1 MNIELPHQ
9 RDHAYWR
16 LWAMRALLVL
26 GASHF
31 LAGIVFF
38 FAYNWDDLGP
48 FARFGLLQAGLVI
61 SVFAAVRLKIE
72 SPAGQAL
79 LIAASIFTGVLF
91 AVIGQVYQTGADA
104 YELFTAWSVLILP
117 WVIASRSSAH
127 WFLWIVICLTA
138 FSLYG
143 GQVLV
148 PLGALTHDQLGI
160 AVGAATIVSMG
171 ACELAVLAGL
181 TWLGDRWLRVSLAL
195 IGVGILF
202 VPAMM
207 FVFDWQGISLGI
219 TAFVVAAAGLGF
231 VYSRLI
237 PEFAIVAIA
246 TGFAAVV
253 SMAIGARGVHEII
266 GFDNGTSS
274 LITSL
279 IVLVLWCAML
289 TAATVRLLNGMH
301 AGMTSGNSD
310 D

>member
-16 LWAMRALLVL
+16 VWAMRALLVL

-38 FAYNWDDLGP
+38 FAYNWDDLSP
-48 FARFGLLQAGLVI
+48 FAKFGLLQAGLVI
-61 SVFAAVRLKIE
+61 SVFAAVRLKVA

-79 LIAASIFTGVLF
+79 LISASIFTGVLF
-91 AVIGQVYQTGADA
+91 AVIWQVYQTGADA

-143 GQVLV
+143 NQVLV

-160 AVGAATIVSMG
+160 AVGAAAIVSMG

-181 TWLGDRWLRVSLAL
+181 KWLGDRWLRVSLAL

-266 GFDNGTSS
+266 GFDDGTSS

-289 TAATVRLLNGMH
+289 TAVTVRLLNGMH

>member
-1 MNIELPHQ
+1 
-9 RDHAYWR
+9 
-16 LWAMRALLVL
+16 MRALLVL

-38 FAYNWDDLGP
+38 FAYNWDDLSP
-48 FARFGLLQAGLVI
+48 FTKFGLLQVGLVI
-61 SVFAAVRLKIE
+61 SVFAAVRLKIA

-79 LIAASIFTGVLF
+79 LISASIFTGVLF

-127 WFLWIVICLTA
+127 WFLWIIICLTA
-138 FSLYG
+138 LSLYG

-148 PLGALTHDQLGI
+148 PLGALTRDQLGI
-160 AVGAATIVSMG
+160 VVGAAAIVSMG
-171 ACELAVLAGL
+171 AFELAVLAGL
-181 TWLGDRWLRVSLAL
+181 KWLGDRWLRISLAL

-207 FVFDWQGISLGI
+207 FVFDWQGISQGI
-219 TAFVVAAAGLGF
+219 AAFVIVTAALGL

-237 PEFAIVAIA
+237 PEFAIVAIT

-253 SMAIGARGVHEII
+253 AMAIGARGVHEII
-266 GFDNGTSS
+266 GFDDGTSS

-279 IVLVLWCAML
+279 IVLVFWCAML
-289 TAATVRLLNGMH
+289 TAATVRLLNAVH
-301 AGMTSGNSD
+301 ADMTSGNSD

>member
-1 MNIELPHQ
+1 MNIELPKS
-9 RDHAYWR
+9 RDHAYWQ

-26 GASHF
+26 GASHL

-38 FAYNWDDLGP
+38 FAYNWDDLSP
-48 FARFGLLQAGLVI
+48 FAKFGLLQAGLVV
-61 SVFAAVRLKIE
+61 SVVAALRLKIE

-79 LIAASIFTGVLF
+79 LIAASVFTGVLL

-104 YELFTAWSVLILP
+104 YQLFTAWSVLIFP

-127 WFLWIVICLTA
+127 WFLWIVVCLTA

-143 GQVLV
+143 GQVLL
-148 PLGALTHDQLGI
+148 PLGVLADDQLGI
-160 AVGAATIVSMG
+160 AVGIAAIVFLG
-171 ACELAVLAGL
+171 GYELAVHAGFD
-181 TWLGDRWLRVSLAL
+181 WLGDRWLRVTLAL

-207 FVFDWQGISLGI
+207 FVFDWHGISQGIAVFVIVTAALG
-219 TAFVVAAAGLGF
+219 L

-237 PEFAIVAIA
+237 PEFAIIAIT

-253 SMAIGARGVHEII
+253 AMAIGARAVHEII
-266 GFDNGTSS
+266 GFDDGTTS

-289 TAATVRLLNGMH
+289 TAATVRLLNAMS
-301 AGMTSGNSD
+301 ARMTTGHSD

>member
-1 MNIELPHQ
+1 MNIELPKS
-9 RDHAYWR
+9 RDHAYWQ

-26 GASHF
+26 GASHL

-38 FAYNWDDLGP
+38 FAYNWDDLSP
-48 FARFGLLQAGLVI
+48 FAKFGLLQAGLVV
-61 SVFAAVRLKIE
+61 SVVAALRLKIE

-79 LIAASIFTGVLF
+79 LIAASVFTGVLL

-127 WFLWIVICLTA
+127 WFLWIVVCLTA

-143 GQVLV
+143 GQVLL
-148 PLGALTHDQLGI
+148 PLGVLADDQLGI
-160 AVGAATIVSMG
+160 AVGIAAIVFLG
-171 ACELAVLAGL
+171 GYELAVRAGFD
-181 TWLGDRWLRVSLAL
+181 WLGDRWLRVTLAL

-207 FVFDWQGISLGI
+207 FVFDWHGISQGIA
-219 TAFVVAAAGLGF
+219 AFVIVTAALGL

-237 PEFAIVAIA
+237 PEFAIIAIT

-253 SMAIGARGVHEII
+253 AMAIGARAVHEII
-266 GFDNGTSS
+266 GFDDGTTS

-289 TAATVRLLNGMH
+289 TAATVRLLNAMS
-301 AGMTSGNSD
+301 ARMTTGHSD

>member
-1 MNIELPHQ
+1 
-9 RDHAYWR
+9 
-16 LWAMRALLVL
+16 MRALLVL

-38 FAYNWDDLGP
+38 FAYNWDDLSP
-48 FARFGLLQAGLVI
+48 FAKFGLLQAGLVI
-61 SVFAAVRLKIE
+61 SVFAAVRLKVA

-79 LIAASIFTGVLF
+79 LISASIFTGVLF
-91 AVIGQVYQTGADA
+91 AVIWQVYKTGADA

-143 GQVLV
+143 NQVLV

-160 AVGAATIVSMG
+160 AVGAAAIVSMG

-181 TWLGDRWLRVSLAL
+181 KWLGDRWLRVSLAL

-266 GFDNGTSS
+266 GFDDGTSS

-289 TAATVRLLNGMH
+289 TAVTVRLLNGIH

>member
-1 MNIELPHQ
+1 
-9 RDHAYWR
+9 
-16 LWAMRALLVL
+16 MRALLVL

-38 FAYNWDDLGP
+38 FAYNWDDLSP
-48 FARFGLLQAGLVI
+48 FAKFGLLQAGLVI

-143 GQVLV
+143 GQVLL
-148 PLGALTHDQLGI
+148 PLGVLADDQLGI
-160 AVGAATIVSMG
+160 AVGIAAIVFLG
-171 ACELAVLAGL
+171 GYELAVHAGFD
-181 TWLGDRWLRVSLAL
+181 WLGDRWLRVSLAL

-207 FVFDWQGISLGI
+207 LVFDWQGISLGI

-266 GFDNGTSS
+266 GFDDGTSS

-289 TAATVRLLNGMH
+289 TAVTVRLLNGMH

>member
-1 MNIELPHQ
+1 
-9 RDHAYWR
+9 
-16 LWAMRALLVL
+16 MRALLVL

-38 FAYNWDDLGP
+38 FAYNWDDLSP
-48 FARFGLLQAGLVI
+48 FTKFGLLQAGLVI
-61 SVFAAVRLKIE
+61 SVFAAVRLKIA

-79 LIAASIFTGVLF
+79 LISASIFTGVLF

-127 WFLWIVICLTA
+127 WFLWIIICLTA
-138 FSLYG
+138 LSLYG

-148 PLGALTHDQLGI
+148 PLGALTRDQLGI
-160 AVGAATIVSMG
+160 VVGAAAIVSMG
-171 ACELAVLAGL
+171 AFELAVLAGL
-181 TWLGDRWLRVSLAL
+181 KWLGDRWLRISLAL

-207 FVFDWQGISLGI
+207 FVFDWQGISQGI
-219 TAFVVAAAGLGF
+219 AAFVIVTAALGL

-237 PEFAIVAIA
+237 PEFAIVAIT

-253 SMAIGARGVHEII
+253 AMAIGARGVHEII
-266 GFDNGTSS
+266 GFDDGTSS

-279 IVLVLWCAML
+279 IVLVFWCAML
-289 TAATVRLLNGMH
+289 TAATVRLLNAVH
-301 AGMTSGNSD
+301 ADMTSGNSD

>member
-1 MNIELPHQ
+1 
-9 RDHAYWR
+9 
-16 LWAMRALLVL
+16 MRALLVL

-38 FAYNWDDLGP
+38 FAYNWDDLSP
-48 FARFGLLQAGLVI
+48 FTKFGLLQAGLVI
-61 SVFAAVRLKIE
+61 SVFAAVRLKIA

-79 LIAASIFTGVLF
+79 LISASIFTGVLF
-91 AVIGQVYQTGADA
+91 AVIWQVYQTGADA

-127 WFLWIVICLTA
+127 WFLWIIICLTA
-138 FSLYG
+138 LSLYG

-148 PLGALTHDQLGI
+148 PLGALTRDHLGI
-160 AVGAATIVSMG
+160 AVGAAAIVSMG

-181 TWLGDRWLRVSLAL
+181 KWLGDRWLRISLAL

-207 FVFDWQGISLGI
+207 FVFDWHGISLGI

-237 PEFAIVAIA
+237 SEFAIVAIA

-266 GFDNGTSS
+266 GFDDGTSS

-279 IVLVLWCAML
+279 IVLVFWCAML
-289 TAATVRLLNGMH
+289 TAATVRLLNAVH
-301 AGMTSGNSD
+301 ADMTSGNSD

>member
-1 MNIELPHQ
+1 MNIELPKN
-9 RDHAYWR
+9 RDHAYWQ

-26 GASHF
+26 GASHL

-38 FAYNWDDLGP
+38 FAYNWDDLSP
-48 FARFGLLQAGLVI
+48 FAKFGLLQTGLVI
-61 SVFAAVRLKIE
+61 SVVAALRLKIE

-79 LIAASIFTGVLF
+79 LIAASVLTGVLF

-148 PLGALTHDQLGI
+148 PLGTLAHDQLGI
-160 AVGAATIVSMG
+160 AVGAAAIASMG
-171 ACELAVLAGL
+171 ACELAVVAGFK
-181 TWLGDRWLRVSLAL
+181 WFADRWLRISLAL
-195 IGVGILF
+195 IGVAILF

-207 FVFDWQGISLGI
+207 FVFDWHGISLGI
-219 TAFVVAAAGLGF
+219 TVFVVAAAGLGF
-231 VYSRLI
+231 VYSRVI

-266 GFDNGTSS
+266 GFDDGTSS

-289 TAATVRLLNGMH
+289 TAATVRLLNAVH
-301 AGMTSGNSD
+301 AEMTSGNGD

>member
-1 MNIELPHQ
+1 MNIELPKS
-9 RDHAYWR
+9 RDHAYWQ

-26 GASHF
+26 GASHL

-38 FAYNWDDLGP
+38 FAYNWDDLSP
-48 FARFGLLQAGLVI
+48 FAKFGLLQAGLVV
-61 SVFAAVRLKIE
+61 SVVAALRLKIE

-79 LIAASIFTGVLF
+79 LIAASVFTGVLF

-127 WFLWIVICLTA
+127 WFLWIVICLAA
-138 FSLYG
+138 FALYG
-143 GQVLV
+143 GQVLL
-148 PLGALTHDQLGI
+148 PLGVLADEQLGI
-160 AVGAATIVSMG
+160 AVGIAAIVFLG
-171 ACELAVLAGL
+171 GYELAVHAGFD
-181 TWLGDRWLRVSLAL
+181 WLGDRWLRVTLAL
-195 IGVGILF
+195 IGVAILF

-207 FVFDWQGISLGI
+207 FVFDWHGISQGIA
-219 TAFVVAAAGLGF
+219 AFVIVTAALGL

-237 PEFAIVAIA
+237 PEFAIIAIT

-253 SMAIGARGVHEII
+253 AMAIGARAVHEII
-266 GFDNGTSS
+266 GFDDGTTS

-279 IVLVLWCAML
+279 VVLVLWCAML
-289 TAATVRLLNGMH
+289 TAATVRLLNAMS
-301 AGMTSGNSD
+301 ARMTTGHSD

>member
-1 MNIELPHQ
+1 MNIELPKS
-9 RDHAYWR
+9 RDHAYWQ

-26 GASHF
+26 GASHL

-38 FAYNWDDLGP
+38 FAYNWDDLSP
-48 FARFGLLQAGLVI
+48 FAKFGLLQAGLVV
-61 SVFAAVRLKIE
+61 SVVAALRLKIE

-79 LIAASIFTGVLF
+79 LIAASVFTGVLL

-127 WFLWIVICLTA
+127 WFLWIVVCLTA

-143 GQVLV
+143 GQVLL
-148 PLGALTHDQLGI
+148 PLGVLADDQLGI
-160 AVGAATIVSMG
+160 AVGIAAIVFLG
-171 ACELAVLAGL
+171 GYELAVHAGFD
-181 TWLGDRWLRVSLAL
+181 WLGDRWLRVTLAL

-207 FVFDWQGISLGI
+207 FVFDWHGISQGIA
-219 TAFVVAAAGLGF
+219 AFVIVTAALGL

-237 PEFAIVAIA
+237 PEFAIIAIT

-253 SMAIGARGVHEII
+253 AMAIGARAVHEII
-266 GFDNGTSS
+266 GFDDGTTS

-289 TAATVRLLNGMH
+289 TAATVRLLNAMS
-301 AGMTSGNSD
+301 ARMTTGHSD

>member
-1 MNIELPHQ
+1 MNIELPQ
-9 RDHAYWR
+9 NRDHAYWQ

-26 GASHF
+26 GASHL

-38 FAYNWDDLGP
+38 FAYNWDDLSP
-48 FARFGLLQAGLVI
+48 FAKFGLLQAGLII
-61 SVFAAVRLKIE
+61 SVVAALRLKIE

-79 LIAASIFTGVLF
+79 LIAASVFTGVLF
-91 AVIGQVYQTGADA
+91 AVIWQVYQTGADA

-127 WFLWIVICLTA
+127 WFLWIVLCLTA

-143 GQVLV
+143 GQVLL
-148 PLGALTHDQLGI
+148 PLGVLAHDQLGI
-160 AVGAATIVSMG
+160 AVGIAAIAFLG
-171 ACELAVLAGL
+171 GYELALLAGFE
-181 TWLGDRWLRVSLAL
+181 WLGDRWLRVTLAL

-202 VPAMM
+202 MPAMM
-207 FVFDWQGISLGI
+207 FVFDWQGLSQGI
-219 TAFVVAAAGLGF
+219 TAFVIVTAGLGL

-237 PEFAIVAIA
+237 PEFAIIAIT

-253 SMAIGARGVHEII
+253 AMAIGARGVHEII
-266 GFDNGTSS
+266 GFDDGTSS

-289 TAATVRLLNGMH
+289 TAATVRLLNAMH
-301 AGMTSGNSD
+301 ARMTSGNSD

>member
-1 MNIELPHQ
+1 
-9 RDHAYWR
+9 
-16 LWAMRALLVL
+16 MRALLVL

-38 FAYNWDDLGP
+38 FAYNWDDLSA
-48 FARFGLLQAGLVI
+48 FAKFGLLQAGLVI
-61 SVFAAVRLKIE
+61 SVYAAVRLKIE

-79 LIAASIFTGVLF
+79 LISASIFTGVLF
-91 AVIGQVYQTGADA
+91 AVIWQVYQTGADA
-104 YELFTAWSVLILP
+104 YELFAAWSVLILP
-117 WVIASRSSAH
+117 WVIASRSTAH

-143 GQVLV
+143 GQVLL
-148 PLGALTHDQLGI
+148 PLGVLADDQLGI
-160 AVGAATIVSMG
+160 AVGIAAIVFLG
-171 ACELAVLAGL
+171 GYELAVHAGFD
-181 TWLGDRWLRVSLAL
+181 WLGDRWLRISLAL

-219 TAFVVAAAGLGF
+219 AAFVIVTAALGL

-237 PEFAIVAIA
+237 PEFAIIAIT

-253 SMAIGARGVHEII
+253 AMAIGARGVHEII
-266 GFDNGTSS
+266 GFDDGTSS

-279 IVLVLWCAML
+279 IVLVFWCAML
-289 TAATVRLLNGMH
+289 TAATVRLLNAVH
-301 AGMTSGNSD
+301 ADMTSGNSD

>member
-1 MNIELPHQ
+1 
-9 RDHAYWR
+9 
-16 LWAMRALLVL
+16 MRALLVL
-26 GASHF
+26 GASHL

-38 FAYNWDDLGP
+38 FAYNWDDLSP
-48 FARFGLLQAGLVI
+48 FAKFGLLQAGLVV
-61 SVFAAVRLKIE
+61 SVVAALRLKIE

-79 LIAASIFTGVLF
+79 LIAASVFTGVLL

-127 WFLWIVICLTA
+127 WFLWIVVCLTA

-143 GQVLV
+143 GQVLL
-148 PLGALTHDQLGI
+148 PLGVLADDQLGI
-160 AVGAATIVSMG
+160 AVGIAAIVFLG
-171 ACELAVLAGL
+171 GYELAVHAGFD
-181 TWLGDRWLRVSLAL
+181 WLGDRWLRVTLAL

-207 FVFDWQGISLGI
+207 FVFDWHGISQGIA
-219 TAFVVAAAGLGF
+219 AFVIVTAALGL

-237 PEFAIVAIA
+237 PEFAIIAIT

-253 SMAIGARGVHEII
+253 AMAIGARAVHEII
-266 GFDNGTSS
+266 GFDDGTTS

-289 TAATVRLLNGMH
+289 TAATVRLLNAMS
-301 AGMTSGNSD
+301 ARMTTGHSD

>member
-1 MNIELPHQ
+1 
-9 RDHAYWR
+9 
-16 LWAMRALLVL
+16 MRALLVL
-26 GASHF
+26 GASHL

-38 FAYNWDDLGP
+38 FAYNWDDLSP
-48 FARFGLLQAGLVI
+48 FAKFGLLQAGLVV
-61 SVFAAVRLKIE
+61 SVVAALRLKIE

-79 LIAASIFTGVLF
+79 LIAASVFTGVLL

-104 YELFTAWSVLILP
+104 YQLFTAWSVLIFP

-127 WFLWIVICLTA
+127 WFLWIVVCLTA

-143 GQVLV
+143 GQVLL
-148 PLGALTHDQLGI
+148 PLGVLADDQLGI
-160 AVGAATIVSMG
+160 AVGIAAIVFLG
-171 ACELAVLAGL
+171 GYELAVHAGFD
-181 TWLGDRWLRVSLAL
+181 WLGDRWLRVTLAL

-207 FVFDWQGISLGI
+207 FVFDWHGISQGIA
-219 TAFVVAAAGLGF
+219 AFVIVTAALGL

-237 PEFAIVAIA
+237 PEFAIIAIT

-253 SMAIGARGVHEII
+253 AMAIGARAVHEII
-266 GFDNGTSS
+266 GFDDGTSS

-289 TAATVRLLNGMH
+289 TAATVRLLNAMS
-301 AGMTSGNSD
+301 ARMTTGHGD

>member
-1 MNIELPHQ
+1 
-9 RDHAYWR
+9 
-16 LWAMRALLVL
+16 VL
-26 GASHF
+26 GASHL

-38 FAYNWDDLGP
+38 FAYNWDDLSP
-48 FARFGLLQAGLVI
+48 FAKFGLLQAGLVV
-61 SVFAAVRLKIE
+61 SVVAALRLKIE

-79 LIAASIFTGVLF
+79 LIAASVFTGVLL

-127 WFLWIVICLTA
+127 WFLWIVVCLTA

-143 GQVLV
+143 GQVLL
-148 PLGALTHDQLGI
+148 PLGVLADDQLGI
-160 AVGAATIVSMG
+160 AVGIAAIVFLG
-171 ACELAVLAGL
+171 GYELAVHAGFD
-181 TWLGDRWLRVSLAL
+181 WLGDRWLRVTLAL

-207 FVFDWQGISLGI
+207 FVFDWHGISQGIA
-219 TAFVVAAAGLGF
+219 AFVIVTAALGL

-237 PEFAIVAIA
+237 PEFAIIAIT

-253 SMAIGARGVHEII
+253 AMAIGARAVHEII
-266 GFDNGTSS
+266 GFDDGTTS

-289 TAATVRLLNGMH
+289 TAATVRLLNAMS
-301 AGMTSGNSD
+301 ARMTTGHSD

>member
-1 MNIELPHQ
+1 MNIELPQ
-9 RDHAYWR
+9 NRDHVYWQ

-26 GASHF
+26 GASHL

-38 FAYNWDDLGP
+38 FAYNWDDLSP
-48 FARFGLLQAGLVI
+48 FAKFGLLQTGLVI
-61 SVFAAVRLKIE
+61 SVVAALRLKIE

-79 LIAASIFTGVLF
+79 LIAASVLTGVLF

-127 WFLWIVICLTA
+127 WFLWIIICLTA

-148 PLGALTHDQLGI
+148 PLGTLAHDQLGI
-160 AVGAATIVSMG
+160 AVGAAAIASMG
-171 ACELAVLAGL
+171 ACELAVVVGFKWFA
-181 TWLGDRWLRVSLAL
+181 DRWLRISLAL
-195 IGVGILF
+195 IGVAILF

-219 TAFVVAAAGLGF
+219 TVFVVAAAGLGL
-231 VYSRLI
+231 VYSRVI

-266 GFDNGTSS
+266 GFDDGTSS

-279 IVLVLWCAML
+279 IVLVIWCAML
-289 TAATVRLLNGMH
+289 TAATVRLLNAVH
-301 AGMTSGNSD
+301 AEMTSGNSD

>member
-1 MNIELPHQ
+1 MNIELPRQ

-16 LWAMRALLVL
+16 IWAMRALLIL

-31 LAGIVFF
+31 LAGVVFF
-38 FAYNWDDLGP
+38 FAYNWDDLSP
-48 FARFGLLQAGLVI
+48 VARFGLLQAGLVI

-148 PLGALTHDQLGI
+148 PLGTLTGDQLGI
-160 AVGAATIVSMG
+160 AVGAAAIVSMG
-171 ACELAVLAGL
+171 ACELAARAGFK
-181 TWLGDRWLRVSLAL
+181 WLGERWLRISLAL

-202 VPAMM
+202 GPAMM
-207 FVFDWQGISLGI
+207 IVLDWQGISLGI
-219 TAFVVAAAGLGF
+219 TVFVLAAVGLGF
-231 VYSRLI
+231 IYSRLI
-237 PEFAIVAIA
+237 PDFAIVAIA

-266 GFDNGTSS
+266 GFDDGTSS

-289 TAATVRLLNGMH
+289 TAATVRLLNAMH
-301 AGMTSGNSD
+301 AEMTSGDSD

>member
-1 MNIELPHQ
+1 
-9 RDHAYWR
+9 
-16 LWAMRALLVL
+16 MRALLVL
-26 GASHF
+26 GASHL

-38 FAYNWDDLGP
+38 FAYNWDDLSP
-48 FARFGLLQAGLVI
+48 FAKFGLLQAGLVV
-61 SVFAAVRLKIE
+61 SVVAALRLKIE

-79 LIAASIFTGVLF
+79 LISASIFTGVLF
-91 AVIGQVYQTGADA
+91 AVIWQVYQTGADA

-143 GQVLV
+143 GQVLL
-148 PLGALTHDQLGI
+148 PLGVLADDQLGI
-160 AVGAATIVSMG
+160 AVGTAAIVFLG
-171 ACELAVLAGL
+171 AYELAVHAGFD
-181 TWLGDRWLRVSLAL
+181 WLGDRWLRVTLAL

-207 FVFDWQGISLGI
+207 FVFDWHGISQGIA
-219 TAFVVAAAGLGF
+219 AFVIVTAALGL

-237 PEFAIVAIA
+237 PEFAIIAIT

-253 SMAIGARGVHEII
+253 AMAIGARGVHEII
-266 GFDNGTSS
+266 GFDDGTSS

-289 TAATVRLLNGMH
+289 TAATVRLLNAMN
-301 AGMTSGNSD
+301 ARMTTGHSD

>member
-1 MNIELPHQ
+1 
-9 RDHAYWR
+9 
-16 LWAMRALLVL
+16 MRALLVL
-26 GASHF
+26 GASHL

-38 FAYNWDDLGP
+38 FAYNWDDLSP
-48 FARFGLLQAGLVI
+48 FAKFGLLQAGLVV
-61 SVFAAVRLKIE
+61 SVVAALRLKIE

-79 LIAASIFTGVLF
+79 LIAASVFTGVLL

-104 YELFTAWSVLILP
+104 YQLFTAWSVLIFP

-127 WFLWIVICLTA
+127 WFLWIVVCLTA

-143 GQVLV
+143 GQVLL
-148 PLGALTHDQLGI
+148 PLGVLADDQLGI
-160 AVGAATIVSMG
+160 AVGIAAIVFLG
-171 ACELAVLAGL
+171 GYELAVHAGFD
-181 TWLGDRWLRVSLAL
+181 WLGDRWLRVTLAL

-207 FVFDWQGISLGI
+207 FVFDWHGISQGIA
-219 TAFVVAAAGLGF
+219 AFVIVTAALGL

-237 PEFAIVAIA
+237 PEFAIIAIT

-253 SMAIGARGVHEII
+253 AMAIGARAVHEII
-266 GFDNGTSS
+266 GFDDGTTS

-289 TAATVRLLNGMH
+289 TAATVRLLNAMS
-301 AGMTSGNSD
+301 ARMTTGHSD

>member
-1 MNIELPHQ
+1 
-9 RDHAYWR
+9 
-16 LWAMRALLVL
+16 VL
-26 GASHF
+26 GASHL

-38 FAYNWDDLGP
+38 FAYNWDDLSP
-48 FARFGLLQAGLVI
+48 FAKFGLLQAGLVV
-61 SVFAAVRLKIE
+61 SVVAALRLKIE

-79 LIAASIFTGVLF
+79 LIAASVFTGVLL

-104 YELFTAWSVLILP
+104 YQLFTAWSVLIFP

-127 WFLWIVICLTA
+127 WFLWIVVCLTA

-143 GQVLV
+143 GQVLL
-148 PLGALTHDQLGI
+148 PLGVLADDQLGI
-160 AVGAATIVSMG
+160 AVGIAAIVFLG
-171 ACELAVLAGL
+171 GYELAVHAGFD
-181 TWLGDRWLRVSLAL
+181 WLGDRWLRVTLAL

-207 FVFDWQGISLGI
+207 FVFDWHGISQGIA
-219 TAFVVAAAGLGF
+219 AFVIVTAALGL

-237 PEFAIVAIA
+237 PEFAIIAIT

-253 SMAIGARGVHEII
+253 AMAIGARAVHEII
-266 GFDNGTSS
+266 GFDDGTTS

-289 TAATVRLLNGMH
+289 TAATVRLLNAMS
-301 AGMTSGNSD
+301 ARMTTGHSD

>member
-1 MNIELPHQ
+1 
-9 RDHAYWR
+9 
-16 LWAMRALLVL
+16 MRALLVL
-26 GASHF
+26 GASHL

-38 FAYNWDDLGP
+38 FAYNWDDLSP
-48 FARFGLLQAGLVI
+48 FAKFGLLQAGLVV
-61 SVFAAVRLKIE
+61 SVVAALRLKIE

-79 LIAASIFTGVLF
+79 LIAASVFTGVLL

-104 YELFTAWSVLILP
+104 YQLFTAWSVLIFP

-127 WFLWIVICLTA
+127 WFLWIVVCLTA

-143 GQVLV
+143 GQVLL
-148 PLGALTHDQLGI
+148 PLGVLADDQLGI
-160 AVGAATIVSMG
+160 AVGIAAIVFLG
-171 ACELAVLAGL
+171 GYELAVHAGFD
-181 TWLGDRWLRVSLAL
+181 WLGDRWLRVTLAL

-207 FVFDWQGISLGI
+207 FVFDWHGISQGIAVFVIVTAALG
-219 TAFVVAAAGLGF
+219 L

-237 PEFAIVAIA
+237 PEFAIIAIT

-253 SMAIGARGVHEII
+253 AMAIGARAVHEII
-266 GFDNGTSS
+266 GFDDGTTS

-289 TAATVRLLNGMH
+289 TAATVRLLNAMS
-301 AGMTSGNSD
+301 ARMTTGHSD

>member
-1 MNIELPHQ
+1 MNIELPKS
-9 RDHAYWR
+9 RDHAYWQ

-26 GASHF
+26 GASHL

-38 FAYNWDDLGP
+38 FAYNWDDLSP
-48 FARFGLLQAGLVI
+48 FAKFGLLQAGLVV
-61 SVFAAVRLKIE
+61 SVVAALRLKIE

-79 LIAASIFTGVLF
+79 LIAASVFTGVLL

-104 YELFTAWSVLILP
+104 YQLFTAWSVLIFP

-127 WFLWIVICLTA
+127 WFLWTVVCLTA

-143 GQVLV
+143 GQVLL
-148 PLGALTHDQLGI
+148 PLGVLADDQLGI
-160 AVGAATIVSMG
+160 AVGIAAIVFLG
-171 ACELAVLAGL
+171 GYELAVHAGFD
-181 TWLGDRWLRVSLAL
+181 WLGDRWLRVTLAL

-207 FVFDWQGISLGI
+207 FVFDWHGISQGIA
-219 TAFVVAAAGLGF
+219 AFVIVTAALGL

-237 PEFAIVAIA
+237 PEFAIIAIT

-253 SMAIGARGVHEII
+253 AMAIGARAVHEII
-266 GFDNGTSS
+266 GFDDGTTS

-289 TAATVRLLNGMH
+289 TAATVRLLNAMS
-301 AGMTSGNSD
+301 ARMTTGHSD